1 MHTHTVKKQ
10 VFRKFSTSFLIVM
23 VKPNNY
29 KNKAKKQDKNK
40 LIKKK
45 RIKNVLKFNKI
56 STKPNK
62 HTNKTTSTVL
72 HFDNHFLLDCIK

>member
-1 MHTHTVKKQ
+1 MHTHTVKKKQ

-29 KNKAKKQDKNK
+29 KKQNAKKQDKNK

-45 RIKNVLKFNKI
+45 KNKKRFKI
-56 STKPNK
+56 Q
-62 HTNKTTSTVL
+62 
-72 HFDNHFLLDCIK
+72 

>member
-1 MHTHTVKKQ
+1 MLKKMHTHTVKKKQ

-29 KNKAKKQDKNK
+29 KKQNAKKQDKNK

-45 RIKNVLKFNKI
+45 KNKKRFKI
-56 STKPNK
+56 Q
-62 HTNKTTSTVL
+62 
-72 HFDNHFLLDCIK
+72 